1 MRSRFN
7 IQKLLSELYKVTKV
21 EKHTPVRNT
30 EFPSVL
36 FSVFVAHLHRCLHR
50 CLFIIDANVVAI
62 HFKVS
67 YVLVH

>member
-7 IQKLLSELYKVTKV
+7 IQRLLSELHKVTKV
-21 EKHTPVRNT
+21 EKDTPLRNT

-36 FSVFVAHLHRCLHR
+36 FSVFVAHVHRCL
-50 CLFIIDANVVAI
+50 CIIDANVVAI
-62 HFKVS
+62 HFKFS